1 MSSRIPR
8 SLPNQH
14 RRSNRQIN
22 NIFGH
27 KKPSDDRHGRRA
39 KGRKVF
45 SARIFPNVPVGMAD
59 R

>member
-1 MSSRIPR
+1 MGSFDLFPTFKVE
-8 SLPNQH
+8 
-14 RRSNRQIN
+14 N

-45 SARIFPNVPVGMAD
+45 SARIFPNVPDGMAG